1 MGVEAFPVSL
11 GGTGFDFAGTFAERE
26 RLRPLSILSH
36 LRHCFFLDCPHG
48 TTIRD
53 YPEDEERT
61 MTQAA
66 RGIEIRDLNEGP
78 RPGADIGRDV
88 ERPGFN
94 LVDLA
99 ANSATPRD
107 AGQTTNPA
115 QRDGTLPQLTIQ
127 DLNRHEQF
135 GRDMGTAGRV
145 IENQSLFDRIDRPEG
160 FLGLSG
166 RDGRLTREEL
176 EAAVNI
182 PGGAG
187 RGRGPSPEA
196 LANREAIR
204 TMLDNWDKPEFQ
216 RFKQDGAVTPQSFRQ
231 GMEQEQ
237 RDIAAARASR
247 DLAQT
252 ALEDRQEADR
262 HRNVQEAQRE
272 LARREGR
279 TNPVDSLPDAI
290 LQAAR
295 VRRGEGPYQVA
306 ARLLSAPG
314 EHGER
319 ATRPSHQDV
328 MALTRALQAQM
339 PESERGKVLR
349 VNQGLL
355 TRENAQK
362 VMEALNPALRARL
375 FRS

>member
-1 MGVEAFPVSL
+1 MDSW
-11 GGTGFDFAGTFAERE
+11 
-26 RLRPLSILSH
+26 IQ
-36 LRHCFFLDCPHG
+36 
-48 TTIRD
+48 I
-53 YPEDEERT
+53 YPEDEDGA

-66 RGIEIRDLNEGP
+66 RGIEMRDLNEGP
-78 RPGADIGRDV
+78 RPGADGAQS
-88 ERPGFN
+88 ESRPGFN

-99 ANSATPRD
+99 ASRNAPRD
-107 AGQTTNPA
+107 AGQQANPA
-115 QRDGTLPQLTIQ
+115 QRDGALPQLTIE

-135 GRDMGTAGRV
+135 GRAMGTASRV
-145 IENQSLFDRIDRPEG
+145 IDNQALYDRIDRRDG
-160 FLGLSG
+160 FLGMSG

-176 EAAVNI
+176 EAAANI

-204 TMLDNWDKPEFQ
+204 TMLENWDKPEFQ
-216 RFKQDGAVTPQSFRQ
+216 SFKQDDAITPQSFRR
-231 GMEQEQ
+231 GMEQHN
-237 RDIAAARASR
+237 
-247 DLAQT
+247 LAQT

-262 HRNVQEAQRE
+262 HRNVLEAQRE
-272 LARREGR
+272 QAQREQA
-279 TNPVDSLPDAI
+279 TNLSDAV

-319 ATRPSHQDV
+319 APRPSHQDV

-339 PESERGKVLR
+339 PEGERGGVLR

-362 VMEALNPALRARL
+362 VMEALSPALRARL
-375 FRS
+375 VRN

>member
-1 MGVEAFPVSL
+1 
-11 GGTGFDFAGTFAERE
+11 
-26 RLRPLSILSH
+26 
-36 LRHCFFLDCPHG
+36 
-48 TTIRD
+48 
-53 YPEDEERT
+53 
-61 MTQAA
+61 MTQSA
-66 RGIEIRDLNEGP
+66 RGIEMRDLNEGS
-78 RPGADIGRDV
+78 RPGADSGRGV

-107 AGQTTNPA
+107 AGQTANPA
-115 QRDGTLPQLTIQ
+115 QRDGTLPQLSIQQ

-135 GRDMGTAGRV
+135 ARAMGTAGRV
-145 IENQSLFDRIDRPEG
+145 IENQSLFDRIDRPDG
-160 FLGLSG
+160 FFGLSG

-176 EAAVNI
+176 EAAVKI
-182 PGGAG
+182 PGSAG

-237 RDIAAARASR
+237 RDTAALRGSR

-252 ALEDRQEADR
+252 ALEDSQEADR

-279 TNPVDSLPDAI
+279 DNPAGSVPLPDAI

-319 ATRPSHQDV
+319 APRPSHQDV

-339 PESERGKVLR
+339 PEGERGQVLR

-362 VMEALNPALRARL
+362 VMEALNPTLRARL